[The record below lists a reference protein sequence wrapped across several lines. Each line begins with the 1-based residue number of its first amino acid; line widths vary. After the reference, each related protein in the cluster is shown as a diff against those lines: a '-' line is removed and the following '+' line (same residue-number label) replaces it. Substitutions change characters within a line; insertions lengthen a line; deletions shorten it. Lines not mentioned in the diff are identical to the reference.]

1 MKFKLPND
9 IASPQDLAS
18 LTREIHDYASWYA
31 HESIK
36 KRVAIK
42 HTSTPPPLSNGGKQL
57 IREIETS
64 PGGMSRQNLD
74 SLLRMLEDY
83 AANVSTVIIT
93 LAAPAPASLKSTL
106 VGWCRENISP
116 NVFVN
121 FQINS
126 TLLGGMVVRHGSR
139 VFDWSFRRKL
149 LGASSSFPEI
159 LRHV

>member
-18 LTREIHDYASWYA
+18 LQREIHDYATWYA

-42 HTSTPPPLSNGGKQL
+42 HASTPPILSTGAKQL
-57 IREIETS
+57 IRDVETS
-64 PGGMSRQNLD
+64 PGGVSRQSLD
-74 SLLRMLEDY
+74 SLQRMLADY

-93 LAAPAPASLKSTL
+93 LAAPAPASLKSSL
-106 VGWCRENISP
+106 VGWCRDHISP
-116 NVFVN
+116 QVFVS

-126 TLLGGMVVRHGSR
+126 TLLGGMVVRYGSR
-139 VFDWSFRRKL
+139 VFDWSFRRQL
-149 LGASSSFPEI
+149 LGASGTFPEI
-159 LRHV
+159 LRRV